1 MNVNQAYYIVNTI
14 MKDKLNV
21 QDIIKE
27 EFNDLLLQTNNS
39 FFNRLFQQKKAQ
51 ANELNII
58 FEDYLATD
66 EDFRPLK
73 VTSNITLTTGSGTLP
88 SNYVKYLA
96 VSGTV
101 SSVERD
107 IEVISEK
114 ELNKRKYNVF
124 GLLEYHPA
132 CVIKGTTIDVL
143 PNNFTPAT
151 LTYIKEPTTPV
162 YADAYNSSTGL
173 NEYASGSSTQWDW
186 NEHNHPDIVVEILN
200 LLGVSAS
207 IEDVK
212 KYIEK

>member
-162 YADAYNSSTGL
+162 YADSYNSSTGL